1 MQISAPW
8 GLTAYGTGTAV
19 APPDLARVRLAAE
32 RVEPDAAAAFGETR
46 LLVGRVREAMRAH
59 GVPDTAVQESRLS
72 LSSEF
77 EGYGAERRF
86 LGYRCEAGFTVELGD
101 LDIVEPML
109 VAVTS
114 AGANR
119 VDEVTYTVRDSA
131 ALTSRA
137 RSLAVE
143 AAVARASVLA
153 SASGVRLGA
162 VLHVEDLDAG
172 EPGPVMYRMEA
183 MGAPPPP
190 AGMEPGAVSVRASVL
205 MGWALLRD

>member
-19 APPDLARVRLAAE
+19 ASPDLARVRLAAE
-32 RVEPDAAAAFGETR
+32 RVEPDAAAAFGATR
-46 LLVGRVREAMRAH
+46 LRVAAIREAMRAH
-59 GVPDTAVQESRLS
+59 GVPDEAVQESRLT
-72 LSSEF
+72 LSSEY
-77 EGYGAERRF
+77 EGYGIERKF

-109 VAVTS
+109 VAVTD

-119 VDEVTYTVRDSA
+119 VDEVTYTVRDAA
-131 ALTSRA
+131 ALASRA
-137 RSLAVE
+137 RSLAVS
-143 AAVARASVLA
+143 AALTRASELA

-172 EPGPVMYRMEA
+172 DPGPVMYRMEA
-183 MGAPPPP
+183 MAAPPMPS
-190 AGMEPGAVSVRASVL
+190 GMQPGAVSVRASVL